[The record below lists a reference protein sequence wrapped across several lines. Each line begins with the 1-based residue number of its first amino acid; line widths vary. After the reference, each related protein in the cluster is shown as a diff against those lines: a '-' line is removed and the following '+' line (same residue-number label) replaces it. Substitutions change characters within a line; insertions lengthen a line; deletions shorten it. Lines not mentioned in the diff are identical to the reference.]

1 MDGGVMDG
9 GAIVRAVRDGAI
21 VRAVRGGAEPDTP
34 TGGGAMPEA
43 VIGPDVASDLG
54 ADSGGG
60 DSDGADSGGAG
71 MGGATVAVM
80 VADMAG
86 AVSRSGVVRSAVT
99 AGRVIG
105 RPGPAARSGTA
116 DELPLP
122 LPLPRSAR
130 SPGLEWPAAEAARMA
145 AASSGSGALLAV
157 GGTA

>member
-1 MDGGVMDG
+1 MDG
-9 GAIVRAVRDGAI
+9 GAIVRAVM
-21 VRAVRGGAEPDTP
+21 GGAELDAP

-43 VIGPDVASDLG
+43 VIGPDVAGDL
-54 ADSGGG
+54 
-60 DSDGADSGGAG
+60 GADSGGAG

-86 AVSRSGVVRSAVT
+86 AVSGSGVVRSAVT

-105 RPGPAARSGTA
+105 RPGPAARSGPA
-116 DELPLP
+116 DELP

-130 SPGLEWPAAEAARMA
+130 SPGLEWPAAEAARLA

-157 GGTA
+157 GGTV